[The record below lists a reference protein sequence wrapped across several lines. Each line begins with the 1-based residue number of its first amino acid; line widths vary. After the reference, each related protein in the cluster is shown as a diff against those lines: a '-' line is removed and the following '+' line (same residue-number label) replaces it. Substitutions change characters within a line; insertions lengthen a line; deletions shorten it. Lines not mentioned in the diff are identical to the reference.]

1 MSRSRAGK
9 WAGGAEA
16 IRGGQ
21 RFPYHLRV
29 GFGREA
35 GRVRDLSLPA
45 RYRLHALGSCIQ
57 LAQPIGFNATWS
69 YLQAKVQR
77 PWRDPEFALPAIG
90 LLEAE
95 RAAHLRI
102 AAEFARQRREQKAA
116 GLRFLPRSHVTPA
129 DPRRWH
135 GDARLGALHALGAS
149 RRFRGD
155 QAIAEHPSGRT
166 VLAAVD
172 GILEMQAEH
181 AAALD
186 LDELQRILGW
196 ARRQI
201 YVVGWDGDRTEPY
214 VAWGVY
220 RLLGQLYLVANG
232 ATPVATPWN
241 FRA

>member
-9 WAGGAEA
+9 WAGSAEA

-77 PWRDPEFALPAIG
+77 PWRDPEFPLPAIG

-95 RAAHLRI
+95 RAVHLGI

-116 GLRFLPRSHVTPA
+116 GLRVPPRSHVTPA

-135 GDARLGALHALGAS
+135 GDERLGALHALGSS
-149 RRFRGD
+149 RRPRSD

-172 GILEMQAEH
+172 GILEMRAKH
-181 AAALD
+181 AAA
-186 LDELQRILGW
+186 
-196 ARRQI
+196 
-201 YVVGWDGDRTEPY
+201 
-214 VAWGVY
+214 
-220 RLLGQLYLVANG
+220 VANG
-232 ATPVATPWN
+232 ATPVASPWN

>member
-1 MSRSRAGK
+1 V
-9 WAGGAEA
+9 EA
-16 IRGGQ
+16 IPGGRG
-21 RFPYHLRV
+21 FAYHRRV

-57 LAQPIGFNATWS
+57 LVRPIGFNATWS

-77 PWRDPEFALPAIG
+77 PWRDPEFAVPAIG

-95 RAAHLRI
+95 RAVHLSI
-102 AAEFARQRREQKAA
+102 AAEFARLRREQKAA
-116 GLRFLPRSHVTPA
+116 GLRFPPRGHVTPT

-135 GDARLGALHALGAS
+135 GDERLGAFHALGS
-149 RRFRGD
+149 WRGLRGD
-155 QAIAEHPSGRT
+155 QAIAEHPTGRS
-166 VLAAVD
+166 VLAAVN
-172 GILEMQAEH
+172 GILEMGPGH

-186 LDELQRILGW
+186 LDELQRILDW

-201 YVVGWDGDRTEPY
+201 YVIGWDGDRAEHY
-214 VAWGVY
+214 VAWCAY
-220 RLLGQLYLVANG
+220 RLLGQLHLAANG
-232 ATPVATPWN
+232 ATPDATPWN

>member
-9 WAGGAEA
+9 WAASAEA

-45 RYRLHALGSCIQ
+45 RYRLHALGSCVQ

-77 PWRDPEFALPAIG
+77 PWRDPEFPLPAIG

-95 RAAHLRI
+95 RAVHLGI

-116 GLRFLPRSHVTPA
+116 GLRVPPRSHVTPA

-135 GDARLGALHALGAS
+135 GDERLGALHALGSSS
-149 RRFRGD
+149 RLRSD

-172 GILEMQAEH
+172 GILEMRAEH

-186 LDELQRILGW
+186 LDELQQILDW

-201 YVVGWDGDRTEPY
+201 YVIGWDGDRAEHH

-220 RLLGQLYLVANG
+220 HLLGQLYLVANG
-232 ATPVATPWN
+232 ATPVASPWN

>member
-1 MSRSRAGK
+1 M
-9 WAGGAEA
+9 
-16 IRGGQ
+16 
-21 RFPYHLRV
+21 

-35 GRVRDLSLPA
+35 GRVRDPSLPA
-45 RYRLHALGSCIQ
+45 RYRFHALGSCIQ

-77 PWRDPEFALPAIG
+77 PWRDPRFLLPAIG

-95 RAAHLRI
+95 RTIHLGI

-116 GLRFLPRSHVTPA
+116 GLRFPPRSDVTPA

-135 GDARLGALHALGAS
+135 GDERLGALHTLGS
-149 RRFRGD
+149 WRRLRGD
-155 QAIAEHPSGRT
+155 QAVAEHPGGRT

-172 GILEMQAEH
+172 STLEMRPEL
-181 AAALD
+181 AASALD
-186 LDELQRILGW
+186 LDELQRILDW

-201 YVVGWDGDRTEPY
+201 HVTGWESDRAEHH
-214 VAWGVY
+214 VAWVVHH
-220 RLLGQLYLVANG
+220 LLGQLHLVANG